1 MSSKEEIK
9 NAFTQELKETGQ
21 YQTVLELKQIIM
33 DLIAIPDI
41 QPQVAFDF
49 PEPLTDDQLNVFKMC
64 MLTEFG
70 FITNNIS
77 NTSVII
83 DMIKFLE

>member
-9 NAFTQELKETGQ
+9 NAFTLELKETGQ

-41 QPQVAFDF
+41 QSQVPFNF
-49 PEPLTDDQLNVFKMC
+49 PEPMTDDQLNVFKMC
-64 MLTEFG
+64 MLVEFG

-77 NTSVII
+77 NESVII